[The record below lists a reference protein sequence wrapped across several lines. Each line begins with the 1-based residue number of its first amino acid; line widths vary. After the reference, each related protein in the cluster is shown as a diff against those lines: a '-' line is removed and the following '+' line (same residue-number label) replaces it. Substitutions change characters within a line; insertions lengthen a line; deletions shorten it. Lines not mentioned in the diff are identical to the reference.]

1 MKAKIHV
8 NQLGYISG
16 LSKKASFTGQSSGFE
31 IIDSKTRKTM
41 YAGRLEKA
49 LFDESSGDTVSTADF
64 SPFSR
69 EGRYYVRIG
78 RRNSYEFE
86 IKCRPYS
93 EFRKAMIKAFYYN
106 RCSATDDSYAGEYA
120 HNSCHTA
127 PAVLFGN
134 EKITVDTSGGWHDSG
149 SYGKYVTTACT
160 ALGRMLYS
168 YKLFPGAF
176 EEKGNIPFSSS
187 DVPDI
192 LTECRHE
199 LEWLLKMQARTGG
212 VYHKVCTLDVTDFVL
227 PQDDEGKQ
235 YVFGCSHHATALF
248 VAVTALA
255 SGIYEKYDKDF
266 ADMLQSAAFN
276 GWIWLNNRPSY
287 IPFVNPS
294 EVKFATSGDMDAI
307 NFEDILF
314 WTVCEL
320 YSMTG
325 EDIFREKILGLYKKV
340 CVTGFSCTA
349 AGGFGAL
356 AYTLCRRKT
365 DMEVERSIR
374 LQYRVEADNLMALA
388 EKSGYETAMAP
399 DDYRI
404 ASNITV
410 MTNAMVLITAYI
422 LHQCQAYLGIA
433 QEQLNYILGKNPVGI
448 SYVTGFGTEYAKNPH
463 HRMSAFDDVD
473 EAVPGMV
480 VIGPNS
486 KSDDDFAKWNIP
498 KGTPPAKCY
507 CDNNFCY
514 STNETSVG
522 CCSAALFVTAFFD
535 TFEE

>member
-1 MKAKIHV
+1 MKARIHV

-31 IIDSKTRKTM
+31 IIDAETRKTM

-49 LFDESSGDTVSTADF
+49 LFDEASGDNVSTADF
-64 SPFSR
+64 STFSR
-69 EGRYYVRIG
+69 TGRYYVRIG
-78 RRNSYEFE
+78 RRNSFEFE
-86 IKCRPYS
+86 IKSRPYS

-106 RCSATDDSYAGEYA
+106 RCSRTDSSYAGEYA
-120 HNSCHTA
+120 HGSCHAA
-127 PAVLFGN
+127 PAVRFGD
-134 EKITVDTSGGWHDSG
+134 EKVTVDVSGGWHDSG
-149 SYGKYVTTACT
+149 SYGKYVTTACA
-160 ALGRMLYS
+160 ALGRMLYA
-168 YKLFPGAF
+168 YKLFPSVF
-176 EEKGNIPFSSS
+176 EEKGSIPLSPS

-227 PQDDEGKQ
+227 PQDDEGRQ

-255 SGIYEKYDKDF
+255 SGIYEKYDRDF
-266 ADMLQSAAFN
+266 ADILQSAAFN
-276 GWIWLNNRPSY
+276 GWIWLSNRPQY
-287 IPFVNPS
+287 VPFVNPP
-294 EVKFATSGDMDAI
+294 EVRFATSGDMDAV
-307 NFEDILF
+307 NYDDILF

-325 EDIFREKILGLYKKV
+325 EAVFRKKILQLYKKV
-340 CVTGFSCTA
+340 SVTGFSCTT

-365 DMEVERSIR
+365 DMEVERSIC
-374 LQYRVEADNLMALA
+374 LQYRIEADNLMALA

-433 QEQLNYILGKNPVGI
+433 QEQLNYILGKNPMGI
-448 SYVTGFGTEYAKNPH
+448 SYVTGFGTDFAKNPH

-480 VIGPNS
+480 VIGPNN

-498 KGTPPAKCY
+498 KETPPAKCY

-522 CCSAALFVTAFFD
+522 CCSATLFVTAFFD

>member
-1 MKAKIHV
+1 MKNRIHV

-31 IIDSKTRKTM
+31 IIDSETRKTM

-49 LFDESSGDTVSTADF
+49 LSDEASGDIVSTADF
-64 SPFSR
+64 STFSR

-78 RRNSYEFE
+78 RRNSFEFE
-86 IKCRPYS
+86 ITGRPYS

-106 RCSATDDSYAGEYA
+106 RCSSIEDSYAGDYA
-120 HNSCHTA
+120 HGSCHTK
-127 PAVLFGN
+127 PAVRFED
-134 EKITVDTSGGWHDSG
+134 EKITVDVSGGWHDSG
-149 SYGKYVTTACT
+149 SYGKYVTTACV
-160 ALGRMLYS
+160 ALGRMLYA

-176 EEKGNIPFSSS
+176 EEKGSIPFSSCN
-187 DVPDI
+187 VPDI

-199 LEWLLKMQARTGG
+199 LEWLLKMQSRTGG
-212 VYHKVCTLDVTDFVL
+212 VYHKVCTLEVTDFVL

-266 ADMLQSAAFN
+266 SDMLQSAAFN
-276 GWIWLNNRPSY
+276 GWIWLSNRPEYVS
-287 IPFVNPS
+287 FVNPP

-307 NFEDILF
+307 NFDDILF
-314 WTVCEL
+314 WTICEL

-325 EDIFREKILGLYKKV
+325 EDIFREKIFELYKKV
-340 CVTGFSCTA
+340 CVTGFSCTT

-388 EKSGYETAMAP
+388 EKSGYETAMSP
-399 DDYRI
+399 EDYRI

-422 LHQCQAYLGIA
+422 LHHCQAYLDIA
-433 QEQLNYILGKNPVGI
+433 QEQLNYILGKNPMGI
-448 SYVTGFGTEYAKNPH
+448 SYVTGFGTNYAKNPH
-463 HRMSAFDDVD
+463 HRMSAFDDID

-514 STNETSVG
+514 STNETSIG
-522 CCSAALFVTAFFD
+522 CCSATLFVTAFFD